1 MINKLIMPIIILII
15 TIYNQIRY
23 NIYKKGLETMN
34 LFNYDS
40 DSISNYDKKYH
51 LLQNI
56 KKNNTNNNIS
66 KEKIIINVHLIK
78 KKIMIVLILMKIIW
92 KPKEKIGI

>member
-51 LLQNI
+51 LL
-56 KKNNTNNNIS
+56 
-66 KEKIIINVHLIK
+66 
-78 KKIMIVLILMKIIW
+78 
-92 KPKEKIGI
+92 